1 MRINLGA
8 KVITKDGQEVGKIDR
23 FIVDPKSDRVR
34 EFVVRKGFFV
44 EHDILV
50 PMDWGDASFG
60 DHDDSVVHLT
70 QTAYAVKQLP
80 EFVEANYA
88 AAPDGLYPG
97 LLGDPYYAYEG
108 GGWLWPASHY
118 EPAAQSGAVQP
129 TDATAADGDSSNIVL
144 PGMLDDAL
152 AETRPV
158 DVIISPGT
166 DVKTRAG
173 DKIGTVD
180 DLVIDPKR
188 GKVTEIIIK
197 KGIINHKEIRI
208 PTQFIEK
215 IADDGVH
222 VVLDKERL
230 ERFTVDV

>member
-8 KVITKDGQEVGKIDR
+8 KVMTKDGQEIGKVDR
-23 FIVDPKSDRVR
+23 FIVNPKSDRLG

-50 PMDWGDASFG
+50 PVDWVDASFG
-60 DHDDSVVHLT
+60 DHNNEVHLM
-70 QTAYAVKQLP
+70 QTAEGVKQLP

-88 AAPDGLYPG
+88 SAPDGLYPG
-97 LLGDPYYAYEG
+97 LLGDPYLAYDG
-108 GGWLWPASHY
+108 GGWLWPASQY
-118 EPAAQSGAVQP
+118 EPAPADPTAQSTA
-129 TDATAADGDSSNIVL
+129 ATAADGDSSNIVL
-144 PGMLDDAL
+144 PGLLDDAL
-152 AETRPV
+152 AESRPGT
-158 DVIISPGT
+158 VIISPGT
-166 DVKTRAG
+166 DVKTRDG

-180 DLVIDPKR
+180 DLVVDPKR

-197 KGIINHKEIRI
+197 KGLINHKEVRI
-208 PTQFIEK
+208 PTQFIEQ

-222 VVLDKERL
+222 VALDKERI